1 MEKTVEQ
8 SSVFQKEVT
17 EIFINGENAMTVL
30 NIDQF
35 EGHTGRA
42 FHGIFVAAGRTKTA
56 VAAERDEFKFTAV
69 WTAIHGTAERGIT
82 AVDHFFNIF
91 HLSFSGM
98 KSIFY
103 FFIIVGKNFL

>member
-8 SSVFQKEVT
+8 SSVFQKKFT
-17 EIFINGENAMTVL
+17 EIFIDRENTMTVL

-35 EGHTGRA
+35 EGHTGSA
-42 FHGIFVAAGRTKTA
+42 FHGIFVTAGGAKTA
-56 VAAERDEFKFTAV
+56 VTTERDEFKFTTV

-82 AVDHFFNIF
+82 TVDHFFDIF